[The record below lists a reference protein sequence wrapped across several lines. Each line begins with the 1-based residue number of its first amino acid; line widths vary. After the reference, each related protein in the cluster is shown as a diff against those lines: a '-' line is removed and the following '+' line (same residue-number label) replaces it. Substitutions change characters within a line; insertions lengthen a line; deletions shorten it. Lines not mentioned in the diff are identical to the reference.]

1 MSSDD
6 KLWFSADELARL
18 SPHLVIKIPTSSRQC
33 RARAQREKW
42 QSRKVPGRGGPQG
55 EKTEYL
61 PPEDIFAEI
70 KKFLSE
76 NPDFFQKEKG
86 LTEKTIF
93 YETHQGEPHAKS
105 HPTLNDFVLVPRYD
119 VRGSAGH
126 GSIIHSEQIV
136 DCLAFRAD
144 WVRHTLGVTEKDLVL
159 ISVKGD
165 SMEPT
170 INNGDLILVS
180 TREDRIE
187 DDAIYVLQRDGALIV
202 KRIQRKMDDS
212 VIIKSDNPLYAQEEL
227 DSSKAESLRVL
238 GRVVWFMR
246 KI

>member
-1 MSSDD
+1 MED
-6 KLWFSADELARL
+6 KVWFSAAEIAELGSAL
-18 SPHLVIKIPTSSRQC
+18 IGGLPKSPRGALG
-33 RARAQREKW
+33 RAKENNWEYRIVHGK
-42 QSRKVPGRGGPQG
+42 GGKG
-55 EKTEYL
+55 GLKAEYKL
-61 PPEDIFAEI
+61 PPDVYKVVQIF
-70 KKFLSE
+70 LRE
-76 NPDFFQKEKG
+76 NPNFFHKEKE
-86 LTEKTIF
+86 LTDKTIH
-93 YETHQGEPHAKS
+93 YKTHQGEPLAKL

-126 GSIIHSEQIV
+126 GSIVHSEQIV

-170 INNGDLILVS
+170 INNGDLILVNI
-180 TREDRIE
+180 REDRIE